1 MPESSNLVLE
11 VSKNQKTVLSHQLTR
26 ERGLSLRKL
35 TFIVTPVIARALE
48 KAVGKIYAQ
57 RPVEEQLLES

>member
-1 MPESSNLVLE
+1 MAQFVEKGKYESFAKSWRSNG
-11 VSKNQKTVLSHQLTR
+11 

-57 RPVEEQLLES
+57 RPVEEQLLESQFA